1 MHIAFRALPTAHRTQ
16 ECVRCKYNSSPDS
29 PPRVRATQVQAR
41 HRRRIR
47 ADTGDHLCI
56 PSPARAVGS
65 CICKAL
71 TLRRGAGRVAR
82 VSGATSGS
90 SRRRAARPG
99 NARVPARQCCECPFR
114 QFQPAEGAARCV
126 PQNAPLPT
134 DVDSRVIG
142 LSVHANRSCA
152 VLARPNGFS
161 TDEVCRGD
169 GQVDPVITG
178 PCFRL

>member
-71 TLRRGAGRVAR
+71 TLRRGAGKVAR

-99 NARVPARQCCECPFR
+99 NAESARPTVLRVPVPPV
-114 QFQPAEGAARCV
+114 PACRGCGALR
-126 PQNAPLPT
+126 PSERPT
-134 DVDSRVIG
+134 ADGRG
-142 LSVHANRSCA
+142 
-152 VLARPNGFS
+152 LARNWSLRARKPLVRSAGK
-161 TDEVCRGD
+161 TQWV
-169 GQVDPVITG
+169 
-178 PCFRL
+178 